1 MQTVMGNL
9 MATALAAVVTAWALP
24 AHATKY
30 IEDVMLI
37 GGTKN
42 EVNSLKSSLTSQG
55 WQFIDYDLNEGAGGD
70 YIYLLYKS
78 GDSNDP
84 GNHNGITDFFINNS
98 SDYAD
103 EDTYNGRTYHLVP
116 YDGGTHFK
124 SLKGD
129 LNSKANGADIHLYYT
144 KEPFADKRGV
154 TNITFNASSA
164 GGVGTKGSTSGY
176 DLNKYSGGDFII
188 MHTATYAPATG
199 EMLLR
204 YNIYSASFRVTD
216 PEILAGLPNGATVVS
231 VPQGYYFALEIPEK
245 LKDAPG
251 HPYTL
256 VLKIKVTSS
265 DGWVS
270 LVNMPDSNN
279 SDSMIY
285 LYKNSRKVCIKQ
297 FDKSDNAGLLSDRGV
312 ELNRWTTLA
321 FAFDT
326 NSTKIYLDGE
336 QIFSGTGALAG
347 SYADCYS
354 AGANILI
361 GADDDG
367 EDNLFYLADA
377 RIYDGAVVVSDE
389 LLGVGIQS
397 SPYRITSLADWEL
410 FVSNINRGMATG
422 RSYPYYALTT
432 DLGSAEAPI
441 TNSVGTA
448 SHAFYGDFDGL
459 GHTIYADI
467 SGSTPGTALFART
480 LDATIYDLS
489 VAGSVSSTANYAAGL
504 VGIGSNSTHI
514 WRCNVSADISV
525 SGAGH
530 AGGIIGNGGQADM
543 LKLLSCVFSGT
554 ISGFSAHAGGLIGWC
569 DSFEKLILS
578 NCLISGSFSGSGKV
592 HPIICMANGS
602 AVPAS
607 AIMVTDPTYYLHT
620 AASTENAADTVPG
633 VEGCPVSA
641 TRVPFEWTKGITA
654 VDGNVYYKSAV
665 VTLTPQTGD
674 LVLYDGDILTGTGGP
689 ATHVGIDHDAS
700 VILRDVNITA
710 ITDDSDHVWGGVTCR
725 GNATIILEGD
735 NALKGGHRNVSG
747 IYVPSSKTLV
757 IQGDGTLDASSNG
770 AASGIGGIANS
781 GTSCGNIVIKGGVI
795 TATGG
800 QYAAGI
806 GCGLNATCGTIAISG
821 GTVTATGG
829 QYAAGIG
836 SSYHATCGTITLS
849 GGTVTAT
856 GGQYAAGIGSG
867 AEGKCG
873 NITLSGGAITATGG
887 EAAPGIG
894 SGASTEN
901 GDVTASCG
909 DIAIEAGVTRVIA
922 TREYHSPAIIGAGL
936 SSICSTITI
945 AEELLDVTDG
955 NTRTITK
962 NISPPTPDNVYIV
975 WAAANGITGAWDA
988 TDASGIHNVFRYVF
1002 GKPTGAFT
1010 NPLLLSISFDASGN
1024 PVIHTPPLNQAA
1036 TGFDI
1041 SILATDDL
1049 SGTGATTYPLN
1060 SSGETT
1066 LPATSTP
1073 ARFFRLRVTER

>member
-1 MQTVMGNL
+1 MKATMRNL
-9 MATALAAVVTAWALP
+9 LFAAFAATLFAFP
-24 AHATKY
+24 ARATSY
-30 IEDVMLI
+30 ITDVMLI

-55 WQFIDYDLNEGAGGD
+55 WQFIDQDLNKGAGGD

-116 YDGGTHFK
+116 YDGGAHFK

-176 DLNKYSGGDFII
+176 DLNKYSGGDCII

-199 EMLLR
+199 EMLSR
-204 YNIYSASFRVTD
+204 YSIYSASFLVKD

-326 NSTKIYLDGE
+326 NATKIYLDGE

-354 AGANILI
+354 AGENILI

-422 RSYPYYALTT
+422 RSYPYYRLTT

-448 SHAFYGDFDGL
+448 SHAFYGDFDGQ
-459 GHTIYADI
+459 GHTIYAGI
-467 SGSTPGTALFART
+467 SGHTPGTALFART

-489 VAGSVSSTANYAAGL
+489 VAGSISSDANYAAGL
-504 VGIGSNSTHI
+504 VGIGSKSTTI
-514 WRCNVSADISV
+514 WRCKVSADISV
-525 SGAGH
+525 SKAGY
-530 AGGIIGNGGQADM
+530 AGGIIGNGGQAEM
-543 LKLLSCVFSGT
+543 LRLISCVFSGT
-554 ISGFSAHAGGLIGWC
+554 ISGFKTHAGGLIGWC
-569 DSFEKLILS
+569 DSLEQLVLS
-578 NCLISGSFSGSGKV
+578 NCLFSGSFSGSGKV
-592 HPIICMANGS
+592 HPIFCMANGS

-607 AIMVTDPTYYLHT
+607 AIEMTNPTYYLYT
-620 AASTENAADTVPG
+620 AASTEDAANIVPG

-641 TRVPFEWTKGITA
+641 TRVPFEWTRGITA

-665 VTLTPQTGD
+665 VTLTPETPG
-674 LVLYDGDILTGTGGP
+674 LILYDGDILTGTGGP
-689 ATHVGIDHDAS
+689 DTRVNVDHNAR
-700 VILRDVNITA
+700 VILRHVNNTA
-710 ITDDSDHVWGGVTCR
+710 ITDDAEHVWGGVTCS

-735 NALKGGHRNVSG
+735 NALKGGHQDVPG
-747 IYVPSSKTLV
+747 IFVFPDKTLV

-770 AASGIGGIANS
+770 RAAGIGGGPGS
-781 GTSCGNIVIKGGVI
+781 GVSCGNIVIEGGVI

-806 GCGLNATCGTIAISG
+806 GCGFDATCGNITISG

-836 SSYHATCGTITLS
+836 CSVNATCGDITIS

-867 AEGKCG
+867 AGGVCG
-873 NITLSGGAITATGG
+873 DITFSGGTVTATGG

-894 SGASTEN
+894 SGATPTNSDT
-901 GDVTASCG
+901 TASCG
-909 DIAIEAGVTRVIA
+909 TITIETGVTQVTA
-922 TREYHSPAIIGAGL
+922 TKGNNSTAIIGKGL
-936 SSICSTITI
+936 YSTCGAVTV
-945 AEELLDVTDG
+945 AEGLLDVTEG
-955 NTRTITK
+955 NTRTIMK
-962 NISPPTPDNVYIV
+962 NTQPPTPDNAYSV
-975 WAAANGITGAWDA
+975 WAAANNVTGAWDA
-988 TDASGIHNVFRYVF
+988 KDALGVPNVFRYLF
-1002 GKPTGAFT
+1002 GLPTGAFA
-1010 NPLLLSISFDASGN
+1010 NPPLLAITIDAEGRA
-1024 PVIHTPPLNQAA
+1024 VIHTPPLSATA
-1036 TGFDI
+1036 TGFDL

-1049 SGTGATTYPLN
+1049 AGTGATVYPLDP
-1060 SSGETT
+1060 SGKTVIPKT
-1066 LPATSTP
+1066 DSKT
-1073 ARFFRLRVTER
+1073 RFFRLKAAEK